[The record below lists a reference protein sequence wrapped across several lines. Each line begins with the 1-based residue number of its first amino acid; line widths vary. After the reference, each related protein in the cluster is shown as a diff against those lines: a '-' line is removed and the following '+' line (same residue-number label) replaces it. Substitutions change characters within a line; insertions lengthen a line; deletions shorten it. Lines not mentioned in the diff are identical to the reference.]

1 MATVEQYRVP
11 AAATADG
18 RGSGEDSR
26 FLRRRLLWWW
36 VDCGR
41 RTPLQLCGKDQ
52 FGNGAEKCGRF
63 CVGNRKRF
71 YGERNGFLSFLVFLH
86 VLATRKLR
94 DHIALAFE
102 FFFFLVQTPEE
113 ASLGKLGTTQVENPS
128 AKIICNRTHVRV
140 LIIDKDT
147 FFIYLGSIWM
157 HHNV

>member
-71 YGERNGFLSFLVFLH
+71 YGERNGFLSFLVFYMSWQPESYGITLPQH
-86 VLATRKLR
+86 L
-94 DHIALAFE
+94 I
-102 FFFFLVQTPEE
+102 FFFGCKRPRRRPGGRQARPRQRTLVQRLFATEHMY
-113 ASLGKLGTTQVENPS
+113 V
-128 AKIICNRTHVRV
+128 
-140 LIIDKDT
+140 
-147 FFIYLGSIWM
+147 Y
-157 HHNV
+157 